1 MNLDGSSLIDLKA
14 EAKLSSNE
22 SQTMTQSNENL
33 GEPVTQQDSAVLSDG
48 GVLATGRLE
57 RELEALDAVGFKTQ
71 AWKSDLESVSSIVTA
86 GIDIDWLIA
95 QPQLP
100 YLVQVLPTHLLYRS
114 IMNHGVED
122 SLEVLEWVRGSAL
135 VKLMDYDLWTTAQGR
150 QELMTAEEAPSGE
163 RFLQWIRWW
172 NEINPEFAAQR
183 VMELDE
189 GLIIGCMT
197 AASEIIPVGLN
208 RNQEELSDEYWITPD
223 QRFGIKMKTSEES
236 DFEVYHQFIHA
247 LYKQDIRLAQAVL
260 AHSAMLIREESI
272 EEARRWRNGRL
283 EDQGFLSPDEARH
296 LLNPKSNKQLAEIL
310 RIAAQ
315 TEPKRYSTVDTSR
328 ASEDE
333 NNISGLASSDL
344 HESLYE
350 YVQTRDKE
358 ELAQEIEQTLGT
370 SEIVRLVG
378 TSAPQSDILL
388 QDDDVLDAFVEKI
401 AGQTQRLLLNL
412 EAQKAR
418 ALKSRLQTSD
428 SKLIFEEALAWI
440 SEESLSRV
448 MDYKTRIARSANA
461 VAASLGVANESN
473 ELARVLAAVRG
484 CLNIGLERLLKDSGT
499 LLPANLV
506 GTDSAEKL
514 NLPVAHA
521 AALLTQVGP
530 EAVFQVG
537 WQTLQELS
545 SDALQQLVYIVDSNE
560 QLRDQVASDYM
571 VQLSDGEAVKLSVL
585 QLQSRGRYV
594 EVRKWLRKVESIFEP
609 AVQLILDSTL
619 NRLSVFPIVL
629 LEENVVSRASTAVKP
644 YEELKEV
651 EITRVFL
658 SRLTHLLSVK
668 NRGNEC

>member
-1 MNLDGSSLIDLKA
+1 MNLAGSSLIDLKA

-22 SQTMTQSNENL
+22 SQTMTQSNEHL
-33 GEPVTQQDSAVLSDG
+33 GEPVTQPDSAVLSDG

-57 RELEALDAVGFKTQ
+57 RELSALDAVGFKTQ
-71 AWKSDLESVSSIVTA
+71 AWKSDLDSVSSIVTA

-333 NNISGLASSDL
+333 NNIAGLASSDL

-440 SEESLSRV
+440 SEDSLSRV
-448 MDYKTRIARSANA
+448 MDYKTRIARTANA

-484 CLNIGLERLLKDSGT
+484 CLNIGLERLLKDSGA
-499 LLPANLV
+499 LLPVNLV
-506 GTDSAEKL
+506 GTDSAEKT
-514 NLPVAHA
+514 NLPVAQA

-545 SDALQQLVYIVDSNE
+545 SDALQQLVYIVDNNE
-560 QLRDQVASDYM
+560 QLRVKVGSDYM
-571 VQLSDGEAVKLSVL
+571 VQLSDGEAVNLSVL
-585 QLQSRGRYV
+585 QLQARGRYV
-594 EVRKWLRKVESIFEP
+594 EVRKWLRRVESIFEP

-619 NRLSVFPIVL
+619 NRLPVFPIVL